1 MIDIPTPDE
10 RVQELW
16 EALLELA
23 EEQPDNWTLIGAQMV
38 FLHALEHQ
46 ADPPRSSTD
55 LDVVVNVRVMPGG
68 VRVMAKTLERLGY
81 EFAGA
86 NNAGIGH
93 RFVRGSVHIDLLA
106 PDGVGERVDISTLAG
121 ARTVRVPGGTQGLRR
136 SEFVKL
142 RVGRQTGT
150 VPRPSLLGAILL
162 KARAVDV
169 DDVPGSQREE
179 LCFLLSLV
187 DDPVTM
193 AQELRGRER
202 SWLCRREE
210 LLDAD
215 HPAWLRRRRAEDARI
230 ALRIFMER

>member
-1 MIDIPTPDE
+1 MIDVPTADE

-16 EALLELA
+16 EGLLELA
-23 EEQPDNWTLIGAQMV
+23 AEQPHYWTLIGAQMV

-46 ADPPRSSTD
+46 ADPLRYSAD
-55 LDVVVNVRVMPGG
+55 LDVVVDVRLMQGG
-68 VRVMAKTLERLGY
+68 VRVMAETLERLGY
-81 EFAGA
+81 QFSGA

-106 PDGVGERVDISTLAG
+106 PDGVGESANISTFAG

-136 SEFVKL
+136 SESVEL
-142 RVGRQTGT
+142 RVGERTGT
-150 VPRPSLLGAILL
+150 VRRPNLLGAILL

-169 DDVPGSQREE
+169 DDVPGGQREE
-179 LCFLLSLV
+179 LCFLLSLAE
-187 DDPVTM
+187 DPVTM

-202 SWLCRREE
+202 GWLRRREE

-215 HPAWLRRRRAEDARI
+215 HPAWLRLRQAEDARI
-230 ALRIFMER
+230 ALRILMER

>member
-1 MIDIPTPDE
+1 MIDVPTPDE

-16 EALLELA
+16 EALLELTEA
-23 EEQPDNWTLIGAQMV
+23 RPDDWTLIGAQMV

-46 ADPPRSSTD
+46 ADPPRYSAD
-55 LDVVVNVRVMPGG
+55 LDVVVDVRVTPGG
-68 VRVMAKTLERLGY
+68 VRVMAETLDRLGY

-86 NNAGIGH
+86 NNTGIGH

-106 PDGVGERVDISTLAG
+106 PDGVGERADISTFAG
-121 ARTVRVPGGTQGLRR
+121 ARTVRVPGATQGLRR
-136 SEFVKL
+136 SESVEL
-142 RVGRQTGT
+142 RVGERTGM
-150 VPRPSLLGAILL
+150 VRRPSLLGAILL

-179 LCFLLSLV
+179 LSFLLSLV
-187 DDPVTM
+187 EDPVAM

-202 SWLCRREE
+202 SWLRRREE

-215 HPAWLRRRRAEDARI
+215 HPAWLRLRQAEDARI
-230 ALRIFMER
+230 ALRILMGR